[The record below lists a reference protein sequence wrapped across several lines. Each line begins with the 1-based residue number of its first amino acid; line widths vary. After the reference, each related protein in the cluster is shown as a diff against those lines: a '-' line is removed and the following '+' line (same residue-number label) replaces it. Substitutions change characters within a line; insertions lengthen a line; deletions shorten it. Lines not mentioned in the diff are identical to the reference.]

1 MNKIILKAILNAVG
15 IVVLVLLAIFIYKT
29 FIDQNDSGG
38 GRVDSSPPILEAVKH
53 VNKQVFIEHYNAVDM
68 TYSEVP
74 QDWLSFLSNIGIQ
87 QEVVVLLRGRIPAG
101 FDLEEFSEKDIWVS
115 ADGKRAQITLPAP
128 KIFAENVSI
137 DFEHS
142 RILSQSDTCP
152 NFLCED
158 TLVAYQGQVMPAG
171 RDRLIEFARQN
182 GILEQ
187 AAKDGKEY
195 YEQLLKSLGFEEVR
209 VVVTGYG
216 L

>member
-1 MNKIILKAILNAVG
+1 MNKIFLKAILNAVG
-15 IVVLVLLAIFIYKT
+15 IVALVLLAIFIYET
-29 FIDQNDSGG
+29 FIDQNDGGG
-38 GRVDSSPPILEAVKH
+38 GRVDPSPPILEAVKH

-74 QDWLSFLSNIGIQ
+74 RDWLSFLSNIGIQ

-128 KIFAENVSI
+128 KIFAENVAI
-137 DFEHS
+137 DFENS

-158 TLVAYQGQVMPAG
+158 TLVAYQSQVMPAG

-209 VVVTGYG
+209 VVVTGYE